1 MSMKDKALEL
11 ASEVVK
17 RLRPEYDD
25 VAALVYSRDQMMV
38 KLWNTQPSV
47 VQSWMDTYL
56 GVYVAKDRRVMAVE
70 LSIQDPGKVE
80 EVIKGIKAKLA
91 ALEETELYAPLPKPE
106 PYEPVPQVIDPG
118 IIKGIEDP
126 GWVTKALIESAE
138 GAGADRVAGTARL
151 ARVARAVATSTGF
164 EGAEEGTEAE
174 VYLRVFKGRFSGHWA
189 YGGTKLREDDLRR
202 VGETATAFATAAS
215 EEVGFEPGRYDII
228 ISPLVAGNLFA
239 QVARSASA
247 GSMIMGFSMFMQNKP
262 GDVVASE
269 KLTIEDV
276 PRDTEIAGISFDD
289 EGVPTK
295 DKPIIERGVLKTILH
310 NTATA
315 KKMGA
320 ESTGNAGWVFPHPW
334 ALKVAAGDMADTSID
349 DLAKE
354 LGNGII
360 INNNWYTRFQSYVE
374 GIFSTVTRDAAL
386 VVKNGEVVGTIT
398 TRIRVAGKMV
408 ELLKNID
415 AVGKTVHKVRWWEVR
430 LPTKAP
436 YILIRNVSLT
446 KPFV

>member
-11 ASEVVK
+11 ASEVVR
-17 RLRPEYDD
+17 RLSPEFDD

-47 VQSWMDTYL
+47 VQSWIDTYL
-56 GVYVAKDRRVMAVE
+56 GVYVAKDKRVLAIE
-70 LSIQDPGKVE
+70 LSVQDPAKVE
-80 EVIKGIKAKLA
+80 EVVKAVKAKLA
-91 ALEETELYAPLPKPE
+91 ALEESELYAPLPKPS
-106 PYEPVPQVIDPG
+106 PYEPVQQVMDPG
-118 IIKGIEDP
+118 ILRGIEDP

-138 GAGADRVAGTARL
+138 GAGAERVAGTARL
-151 ARVARAVATSTGF
+151 ARVARALATSAGF

-174 VYLRVFKGRFSGHWA
+174 VYLRVFKGGFSGHWA
-189 YGGTKLREDDLRR
+189 FGATKLEEADLRR
-202 VGETATAFATAAS
+202 VGETAAAFATASKA
-215 EEVGFEPGRYDII
+215 EAGFEPGRYDVI
-228 ISPLVAGNLFA
+228 ISPLVAGNLLA

-289 EGVPTK
+289 EGVPTR
-295 DKPIIERGVLKTILH
+295 DKPIIEKGVLRNILH

-334 ALKVAAGDMADTSID
+334 ALRVSPGDMADAGID

-398 TRIRVAGKMV
+398 TRIRIAGKMI

-415 AVGKTVHKVRWWEVR
+415 AVGRTVHKVRWWEVR

-436 YILIRNVSLT
+436 YLLIRNVSLT
-446 KPFV
+446 KPFA

>member
-1 MSMKDKALEL
+1 MSMKEKALEL
-11 ASEVVK
+11 ASEVVR
-17 RLRPEYDD
+17 RLGPEFDD
-25 VAALVYSRDQMMV
+25 VAALVYSRDQAMI

-47 VQSWMDTYL
+47 VQSWIDTYV
-56 GVYVAKDRRVMAVE
+56 GVYVAKDRRVLALD

-80 EVIKGIKAKLA
+80 EVVKAVKGKLA
-91 ALEETELYAPLPKPE
+91 ALEESELYAPLPKPSPLE
-106 PYEPVPQVIDPG
+106 PLPKVTDQGVL
-118 IIKGIEDP
+118 KGIEDP
-126 GWVTKALIESAE
+126 GWVTKELIESAE
-138 GAGADRVAGTARL
+138 GAGAERVAGTARL
-151 ARVARAVATSTGF
+151 ARVARALATGTGF

-174 VYLRVFKGRFSGHWA
+174 VYLRVFKGGFSGHWA
-189 YGGTKLREDDLRR
+189 YGGTGLRVADLRR
-202 VGETATAFATAAS
+202 VGETAAGFASAAR

-228 ISPLVAGNLFA
+228 ISPLVAGNLLA

-269 KLTIEDV
+269 GLSIEDA
-276 PRDTEIAGISFDD
+276 PRDTEIAGVSFDD

-295 DKPIIERGVLKTILH
+295 DKPIIERGVLRNVLH

-334 ALKVAAGDMADTSID
+334 AIRVAPGDMSDSSID

-354 LGNGII
+354 LGNGVI

-386 VVKNGEVVGTIT
+386 VVRNGEVVGAIN
-398 TRIRVAGKMV
+398 TRIRIAGKMV
-408 ELLKNID
+408 ELMKSID
-415 AVGKTVHKVRWWEVR
+415 ALGRTVHKVRWWEVR

-446 KPFV
+446 KPFA